1 MQITDS
7 GVDDSKSFLDKIN
20 AVVTRQLQRKIT
32 KIFMANLFSG
42 SWQDQEIVVRE
53 NFSHPGSCREWVS
66 ESLHA
71 DNFNHLYY

>member
-32 KIFMANLFSG
+32 EIFMADLFSE
-42 SWQDQEIVVRE
+42 SWQDQEIVRE

-66 ESLHA
+66 ESSHT
-71 DNFNHLYY
+71 DNF